1 MLQVTQVTDGVAIV
15 DAVGKLTRDDYAT
28 LDDEIDEAMEAAAPR
43 LLLIRLRDFQ
53 GWEPQ
58 ALWKDIELD
67 LKHRKTFER
76 IAVVGRSTAA
86 EWMTRLFK
94 PFTAAEVRY
103 FDEDQAEGAIGW
115 LRETAPAASE

>member
-1 MLQVTQVTDGVAIV
+1 MLRVTQITDGIVIV
-15 DAVGKLTRDDYAT
+15 DASGKLTRDDY
-28 LDDEIDEAMEAAAPR
+28 EIFDNELDEAMEAAAPS

-67 LKHRKTFER
+67 LKHRRTFER
-76 IAVVGRSTAA
+76 IAVVGHSTVA
-86 EWMTRLFK
+86 EWLTRLFK

-103 FDEDQAEGAIGW
+103 FDDDHADAAIGW
-115 LRETAPAASE
+115 LRETVPVD

>member
-1 MLQVTQVTDGVAIV
+1 MLRVTQVTDGIVVV
-15 DAVGKLTRDDYAT
+15 DAGGKLTRDDYT
-28 LDDEIDEAMEAAAPR
+28 TFDNELDEVMEAAAPR
-43 LLLIRLRDFQ
+43 QLLIRLKDFQ

-76 IAVVGRSTAA
+76 IAVVGHSTVA
-86 EWMTRLFK
+86 EWLTQLFK

-103 FDEDQAEGAIGW
+103 FDEDKADGAIGW
-115 LRETAPAASE
+115 LREAVPVD

>member
-15 DAVGKLTRDDYAT
+15 DAAGKLTRDDYAT